1 MTIKVFNPSFEMRLH
16 FFHRARFLFISLQI
30 TPKLLKTELSAL
42 FVPGP
47 DLQKA
52 SEWEKVPSRKV
63 IAFSLQT
70 CFQFTLLEAWW
81 LSSGFRSPCRQEL
94 GSKDTDLT
102 AGRYVYGD

>member
-16 FFHRARFLFISLQI
+16 FFQSLVSFISLQI

-52 SEWEKVPSRKV
+52 REWEKVPSRKV

-70 CFQFTLLEAWW
+70 CFQFTLLEA
-81 LSSGFRSPCRQEL
+81 
-94 GSKDTDLT
+94 
-102 AGRYVYGD
+102 